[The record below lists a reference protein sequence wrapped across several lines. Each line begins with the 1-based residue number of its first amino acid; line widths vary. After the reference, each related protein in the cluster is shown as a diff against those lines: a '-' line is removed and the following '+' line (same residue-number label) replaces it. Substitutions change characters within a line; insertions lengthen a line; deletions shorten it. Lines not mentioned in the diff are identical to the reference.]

1 MDDAYQDIGRLY
13 LALLSP
19 ERERGDRL
27 GDDAMNRWM
36 LDVPPGA
43 SILDAC
49 CGVGNDVLALH
60 RGIPAVGNAGPWNAF
75 GSDFSESLLRV
86 ARTRTAACGLPADRF
101 RRSSFADLAGIA
113 DWHRRFDVVL
123 AAHAIYTAPDGID
136 EGSYDDYLR
145 ASLHGMK
152 AVLRTGGHLLT
163 NIRDWAAAEARGF
176 PPTIVE
182 NRHGGEIF
190 RCRYHWQPGRTPGSL
205 HAATLAFE
213 CRDSGERALST
224 LRFVGRSADEM
235 AGMFREAGFRIVGRE
250 ATGADG
256 DPFIT
261 FMLQSVS

>member
-1 MDDAYQDIGRLY
+1 MDDAYRDIGRLY

-27 GDDAMNRWM
+27 GDGAMNRWM

-43 SILDAC
+43 AILDAC

-60 RGIPAVGNAGPWNAF
+60 RGIPAVGKAGPWNAF

-86 ARTRTAACGLPADRF
+86 ARTRTAARGLPADRL
-101 RRSSFADLAGIA
+101 RRSSFADLAGIG
-113 DWHRRFDVVL
+113 DWRHRFDVVL

-136 EGSYDDYLR
+136 EGTYDDYLR

-152 AVLRTGGHLLT
+152 AVLGTGGRLLT
-163 NIRDWAAAEARGF
+163 NIRDWPAAEARGY
-176 PPTIVE
+176 PPTVVE
-182 NRHGGEIF
+182 NRHGGEVF
-190 RCRYHWQPGRTPGSL
+190 RCRYEWRPGKTLRSL

-213 CRDSGERALST
+213 CRDSGERAVST

-235 AGMFREAGFRIVGRE
+235 AGMFREAGFRVIRSE
-250 ATGADG
+250 PTGTEG
-256 DPFIT
+256 DRFIT
-261 FMLQSVS
+261 FMLQPVS